1 MKQHWIQSLGDK
13 TFKSR
18 HPQKSSDLCVFLEKE
33 LMAVFQILNY
43 VHHPKQVKKYQ
54 LECRDRKLTPPP
66 LPPLPQTQGKAL
78 GTATLESN

>member
-1 MKQHWIQSLGDK
+1 M
-13 TFKSR
+13 
-18 HPQKSSDLCVFLEKE
+18 FLEKE

-66 LPPLPQTQGKAL
+66 LPPLIL
-78 GTATLESN
+78 GNRNPFSVHRFAFSIHVSGIIHYVVLCD